1 MKKNLS
7 SKILNNIV
15 LVGIILTLLS
25 LILVPLVLTTYFK
38 SGVGIT
44 DTNMPTVISVAIYI
58 CAIPY
63 IVSLFILKKLCKL
76 LAINKP
82 FSKEIPKDLKKISVC
97 AFSEIFIFN
106 FVVIILYYFYDV
118 YLYAITIIPSVIV
131 SFVSLSIGFLTLVLS
146 ILFKKI
152 IEIKEENDKTI

>member
-44 DTNMPTVISVAIYI
+44 DTNMPTVISVAIYMCYSI
-58 CAIPY
+58 YCVIVY
-63 IVSLFILKKLCKL
+63 I
-76 LAINKP
+76 
-82 FSKEIPKDLKKISVC
+82 KKIMQ
-97 AFSEIFIFN
+97 
-106 FVVIILYYFYDV
+106 II
-118 YLYAITIIPSVIV
+118 S
-131 SFVSLSIGFLTLVLS
+131 
-146 ILFKKI
+146 
-152 IEIKEENDKTI
+152 NQ